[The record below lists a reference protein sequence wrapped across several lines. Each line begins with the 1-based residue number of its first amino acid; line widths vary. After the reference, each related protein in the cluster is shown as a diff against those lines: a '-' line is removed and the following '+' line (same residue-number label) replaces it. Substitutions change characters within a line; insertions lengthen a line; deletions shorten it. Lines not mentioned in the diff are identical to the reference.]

1 MVFGQDTV
9 AKPAFDVASVKPSAP
24 GSSGGGITPG
34 PTGLTARNV
43 TLLFCLRIAY
53 DVQDYQVS
61 GPNWLSTE
69 QYDIVA
75 KTGAPVN
82 QDQLRLMLRT
92 FLAERFKLVLHR
104 EERTRSVYELVMGK
118 NGPKLAEAKV
128 DESGGTTAGIGHLAF
143 TAASMSVLARRLSQQ
158 LREPVSDHTGLK
170 GIYDFTLDWG
180 QDDSVPGASLF
191 TAVQEQLGLKLE
203 TKRVPLEVL
212 VVDHAEKVPTA
223 N

>member
-1 MVFGQDTV
+1 MVVGQDTV

-34 PTGLTARNV
+34 PTGLTGRNV

-92 FLAERFKLVLHR
+92 LLAERFKLVLHR
-104 EERTRSVYELVMGK
+104 EERTRSLYELVVGK
-118 NGPKLAEAKV
+118 NGPKLMETKV
-128 DESGGTTAGIGHLAF
+128 DESGGTIAGIGHLAF
-143 TAASMSVLARRLSQQ
+143 TAASMS
-158 LREPVSDHTGLK
+158 
-170 GIYDFTLDWG
+170 
-180 QDDSVPGASLF
+180 GAHASAV
-191 TAVQEQLGLKLE
+191 TA
-203 TKRVPLEVL
+203 TP
-212 VVDHAEKVPTA
+212 
-223 N
+223 